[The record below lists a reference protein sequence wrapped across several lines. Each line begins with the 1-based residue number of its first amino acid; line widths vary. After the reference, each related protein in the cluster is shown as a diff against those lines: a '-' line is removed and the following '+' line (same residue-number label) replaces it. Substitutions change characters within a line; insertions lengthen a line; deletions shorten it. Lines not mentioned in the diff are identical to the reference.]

1 MKLQILTSTVKD
13 GIMSADRIYFPT
25 LAKEERTLLYDNTIN
40 RFAQKIGLS
49 KENVIVVED
58 SGKKIT
64 VGKASKNKLKMKNKI
79 VLLKST
85 LKDFIVAVPTSDDPV
100 LIANVPI
107 NDQESI
113 SAIAKITIDNLNNNI
128 LHEVIEV
135 LIKETNKDPFEMTF
149 YISAC
154 PFKENLELNSEENI
168 LSNPIF
174 KKAITKNKNK
184 YYFDIRYA
192 IFDQLVAEI
201 VDPNYIYFSEIDT
214 ATDKNFFSTIGQ
226 KLGKQLVCVVYQDE
240 EI

>member
-13 GIMSADRIYFPT
+13 GIMSANRIYFPT
-25 LAKEERTLLYDNTIN
+25 LTKEERTLLYDNTVN

-49 KENVIVVED
+49 KENLIVVED
-58 SGKKIT
+58 SGEKTT
-64 VGKASKNKLKMKNKI
+64 VGRANKTKLKMKNKI

-85 LKDFIVAVPTSDDPV
+85 LKDFIVAVPTTDDPV

-107 NDQESI
+107 NDKESI
-113 SAIAKITIDNLNNNI
+113 TAIAKITIDNLNNNI
-128 LHEVIEV
+128 LHEIIEV
-135 LIKETNKDPFEMTF
+135 LIKETNKAPFEMTF

-154 PFKENLELNSEENI
+154 PFKENLKLNSEENI

-174 KKAITKNKNK
+174 KKAITKNKNQ

-214 ATDKNFFSTIGQ
+214 VTDKNFFSDIG
-226 KLGKQLVCVVYQDE
+226 KKSGKQLVCVVYQDE